1 MIHAVG
7 LDIVETARMERDIAQ
22 YGERFVQ
29 RILGEHERSL
39 YDHRV
44 DKPVFLAGRFACKEA
59 VIKAL
64 GFRLKDRPP
73 YSDLQVINDPSGQPV
88 LQMPAELNAQ
98 LGPVRFLLSISHE
111 QHYAVA
117 VAIIT
122 EDS

>member
-7 LDIVETARMERDIAQ
+7 LDIVETERMERDIAS
-22 YGERFVQ
+22 YGNRFVE
-29 RILGEHERSL
+29 RILGEQERSL
-39 YDHRV
+39 YDRRV
-44 DKPVFLAGRFACKEA
+44 DKSVFLAGRFACKEA
-59 VIKAL
+59 IIKAL

-73 YSDLQVINDPSGQPV
+73 YADLQIINDPTGRPI
-88 LQMPAELNAQ
+88 LDLPPALASQ
-98 LGPVRFLLSISHE
+98 LGPIRFLISISHE